1 MIFSLFRYFQKN
13 NQISIRNLKENIKK
27 FSESNSFLLKQ
38 KREYS

>member
-13 NQISIRNLKENIKK
+13 NQIFIKNLKENIKK